1 MQRKRHGYQVNVSRQ
16 KSWFYTEDTLPGY
29 IKSQLAMIHVL
40 PLPFPMRDDS
50 EIHQHGTYKHYIRS
64 ELPEVGYQLSVSYYV
79 LILTT
84 EEVNSLALSSEN
96 V

>member
-1 MQRKRHGYQVNVSRQ
+1 MQRKKHGYQVNVSRQ

-40 PLPFPMRDDS
+40 PLPLPLMHDANV
-50 EIHQHGTYKHYIRS
+50 HQHGTYKQYIRG
-64 ELPEVGYQLSVSYYV
+64 ELPDIGYRLSESYYV

-84 EEVNSLALSSEN
+84 DEVNSLALSSGD

>member
-1 MQRKRHGYQVNVSRQ
+1 MQRKKHGYQVNVSRQ
-16 KSWFYTEDTLPGY
+16 KSWFYTEETLPGY

-40 PLPFPMRDDS
+40 PQCIPLKRDADVY
-50 EIHQHGTYKHYIRS
+50 QHGTYKHYIRG
-64 ELPEVGYQLSVSYYV
+64 ELPDIGYQLSESYYV